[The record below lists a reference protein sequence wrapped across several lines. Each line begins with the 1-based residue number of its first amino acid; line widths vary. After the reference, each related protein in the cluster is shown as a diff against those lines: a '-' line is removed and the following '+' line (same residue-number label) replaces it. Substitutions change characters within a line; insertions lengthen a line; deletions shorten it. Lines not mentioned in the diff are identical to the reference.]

1 MDPID
6 SAKEASSFD
15 KNDSILSIDS
25 TDPFLLATFS
35 WIAKLFSSKL
45 FLGLLSLAALS
56 LLSLSDKTLTMQG
69 NDKTFYLY
77 LYLYYLM
84 VDLLFN

>member
-1 MDPID
+1 MFYLLINSCMDPID

-35 WIAKLFSSKL
+35 
-45 FLGLLSLAALS
+45 
-56 LLSLSDKTLTMQG
+56 
-69 NDKTFYLY
+69 
-77 LYLYYLM
+77 
-84 VDLLFN
+84 

>member
-25 TDPFLLATFS
+25 TDPFLLTTLS
-35 WIAKLFSSKL
+35 WLAKLLSSNP
-45 FLGLLSLAALS
+45 FLDLLSLAALS
-56 LLSLSDKTLTMQG
+56 LLSLSDKTFTMQG
-69 NDKTFYLY
+69 KDKT
-77 LYLYYLM
+77 
-84 VDLLFN
+84 